1 MRAARFATP
10 VGPPKRITAM
20 QAPQQFH
27 TQFIVRVAAA
37 LAALLLVAAA
47 LSVTLAAQTQPQRRF
62 TAVLG
67 VRVDSARGTPPAA
80 ESRSDRGL
88 LIPVLG
94 VTADRLRNSFTD
106 RRSGGRSHDA
116 IDIHAPRGTPVVA
129 VADGEVLKLHRGAR
143 GGLSIYLLDQDG
155 RTRYYYAHL
164 DRYAQG
170 VHEGMP
176 VKGGDVIGYVGD
188 TGNAQPGDYHLHFA
202 IAVLGDRRRWWQGEN
217 LNPFHVLRRSWER
230 VTGALNQDEEAGH
243 EHEEPATP
251 PR

>member
-1 MRAARFATP
+1 
-10 VGPPKRITAM
+10 M

-27 TQFIVRVAAA
+27 TQFMVRVAAT
-37 LAALLLVAAA
+37 LAALLLAAAA
-47 LSVTLAAQTQPQRRF
+47 LSVTLSAQTSPPPPRL
-62 TAVLG
+62 TSLLG
-67 VRVDSARGTPPAA
+67 VRVDSARGETGAA
-80 ESRSDRGL
+80 SNRRRQGL
-88 LIPVLG
+88 FIPVLG

-129 VADGEVLKLHRGAR
+129 VADGEVIKLHRGAR
-143 GGLSIYLLDQDG
+143 GGLSIYQLDQDG

-164 DRYAQG
+164 DRYAEG
-170 VHEGMP
+170 VREGMP
-176 VKGGDVIGYVGD
+176 VRGGDVIGYVGD

-202 IAVLGDRRRWWQGEN
+202 IAVLRDRRRWWQGEN

-230 VTGALNQDEEAGH
+230 VTGAFDDDEEDHDHAENG
-243 EHEEPATP
+243 TP